1 MPKSL
6 NNLFSFFIIVVNSTN
21 LLKNLIIMNNKK
33 SVKISN
39 SLHKWY
45 KHYSID
51 HARTLGDVIGN
62 VLEAFREQEE
72 IKKKVELAKQIA
84 H

>member
-1 MPKSL
+1 MIP
-6 NNLFSFFIIVVNSTN
+6 
-21 LLKNLIIMNNKK
+21 MNNKK

-51 HARTLGDVIGN
+51 NSKTLGDVIDK
-62 VLEAFREQEE
+62 VLTDFREQEN
-72 IKKKVELAKQIA
+72 IKKKVELAKSHA
-84 H
+84 D

>member
-6 NNLFSFFIIVVNSTN
+6 NNFFSFFIIVENSTN
-21 LLKNLIIMNNKK
+21 LLKNLIVMNNKK

-45 KHYSID
+45 KHYAVDESL
-51 HARTLGDVIGN
+51 TLGRMIEL
-62 VLEAFREQEE
+62 VLTDFKE
-72 IKKKVELAKQIA
+72 KVEENAD
-84 H
+84 